1 MERAHTHERKRAGGK
16 EEEIYYRLMLK
27 KNVASPSTMASMEMV
42 FRRAQKRS
50 SYFMLCVSI
59 VSNNKNL
66 MYTEST
72 MYRRRP

>member
-42 FRRAQKRS
+42 FRSPKTFFLLYA
-50 SYFMLCVSI
+50 LCVHSF
-59 VSNNKNL
+59 K
-66 MYTEST
+66 
-72 MYRRRP
+72 